1 MEMEME
7 EERRTEDLECEDES
21 TRKRRIKADAERLSE
36 AVFSKETRDHLVR
49 ASTEIILA
57 VDSMIPRDKIPEDVK
72 QHYLAA
78 KRETMLLVRT
88 VLDAQINMVQDLET
102 KREGPPEPGPRKI
115 DLQ

>member
-1 MEMEME
+1 ME
-7 EERRTEDLECEDES
+7 EERKVEGPACEDDAAR
-21 TRKRRIKADAERLSE
+21 TRRIKADAEKMSD
-36 AVFSKETRDHLVR
+36 AIFSKETRDHVVR

-78 KRETMLLVRT
+78 KRETMLLIRSI
-88 VLDAQINMVQDLET
+88 LDAQINMVLDLES
-102 KREGPPEPGPRKI
+102 KEEPPPEEPGLRKI

>member
-1 MEMEME
+1 MD
-7 EERRTEDLECEDES
+7 EERRAEDSGCEDDA
-21 TRKRRIKADAERLSE
+21 TRKRRIKADAERMSDT
-36 AVFSKETRDHLVR
+36 VFSKETRDHLVR

-78 KRETMLLVRT
+78 KRETMLLIRS
-88 VLDAQINMVQDLET
+88 VLDAQINMVMDLES
-102 KREGPPEPGPRKI
+102 KKEGPPEPGLRKI

>member
-1 MEMEME
+1 MS
-7 EERRTEDLECEDES
+7 D
-21 TRKRRIKADAERLSE
+21 

-78 KRETMLLVRT
+78 KRETMLLIRT
-88 VLDAQINMVQDLET
+88 LLDAQINMVMDLESKT
-102 KREGPPEPGPRKI
+102 EPPPEEGLRKI
-115 DLQ
+115 DLE

>member
-1 MEMEME
+1 MGME
-7 EERRTEDLECEDES
+7 EERRTEEQGCEDEA
-21 TRKRRIKADAERLSE
+21 TRKRRIKADAERMSE

-72 QHYLAA
+72 VHYLAA
-78 KRETMLLVRT
+78 KRETMLLIRT
-88 VLDAQINMVQDLET
+88 VLDAQIHMVQDLES
-102 KREGPPEPGPRKI
+102 KKEGPPDPGLRKI

>member
-1 MEMEME
+1 MEG
-7 EERRTEDLECEDES
+7 ERKTEGRGCEDEAA
-21 TRKRRIKADAERLSE
+21 RKRRIKADAEKMSD

-49 ASTEIILA
+49 ASTEVILA

-78 KRETMLLVRT
+78 KRETMLLIRS
-88 VLDAQINMVQDLET
+88 VLDAQITMVQDLESD
-102 KREGPPEPGPRKI
+102 KAAPPEPGLKKI